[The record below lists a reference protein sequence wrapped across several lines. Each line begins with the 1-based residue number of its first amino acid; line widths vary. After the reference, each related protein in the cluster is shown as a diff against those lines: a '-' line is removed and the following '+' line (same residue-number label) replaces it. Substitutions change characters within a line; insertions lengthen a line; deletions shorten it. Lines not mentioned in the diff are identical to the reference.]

1 MLGTATWTSVSSNCS
16 RSPGC
21 TRYSVPPSLV
31 GICTPGRGGAG
42 LRDSHLQW
50 QRRGGVEV
58 QPGAEWHICAV
69 QSYRATCQDVSR
81 PEPSSRAL
89 QDGARGGALSEHAA
103 TPLSP

>member
-58 QPGAEWHICAV
+58 QAGGPV
-69 QSYRATCQDVSR
+69 QSGISVRCRAT
-81 PEPSSRAL
+81 EL
-89 QDGARGGALSEHAA
+89 HIK
-103 TPLSP
+103 T